1 MENTNVE
8 KEQLEAVE
16 EEIKEAK
23 RRAGDEDFEIEITE
37 EEKPEEV
44 VEAKEPE
51 EPEDEKEYGEK
62 VQKRIKK
69 LVDQRREAELRAEE
83 QRTQNAQ
90 LMARLERLEK
100 GSEDQAQNAFHNR
113 YEQTKAALA
122 KAVEEGETQAQL
134 NFTEQMADMR
144 AAMRVAEMQRQIT
157 NTQRTQSPL
166 SLIHI

>member
-1 MENTNVE
+1 MENTNAE

-23 RRAGDEDFEIEITE
+23 RRAGDEDFEIEIAE

-69 LVDQRREAELRAEE
+69 LFKKQWIMLF
-83 QRTQNAQ
+83 
-90 LMARLERLEK
+90 LL
-100 GSEDQAQNAFHNR
+100 
-113 YEQTKAALA
+113 
-122 KAVEEGETQAQL
+122 
-134 NFTEQMADMR
+134 
-144 AAMRVAEMQRQIT
+144 
-157 NTQRTQSPL
+157 
-166 SLIHI
+166 